1 MICPSVKRLFTSNVL
16 VIEDWTQT
24 AVLPNLKGALDGKG
38 KLSLLQRDPSSGRS
52 GVTWK

>member
-1 MICPSVKRLFTSNVL
+1 MICPSAKRFFASNLL
-16 VIEDWTQT
+16 VIEDWPQA